1 MSKCEEGRVAVVT
14 GAGAGIG
21 RQIALQ
27 MHEDNFAVV
36 VNDVTKA
43 AAEAVRNEIVALG
56 GRAVAVV
63 ADVSDAKA
71 VDGLIEE
78 ALKLGKLYVMVANA
92 GINIVKPFIDITEQ
106 DLERLFAVN
115 VNGVIYCNQAAAR
128 VMIEQGEGGRII
140 NAASAGGKR
149 GYELLGGYSATK
161 FATIGI
167 TQTAALEL
175 AQHGITVNAY
185 CPGAVD
191 TDMWDMID
199 DTIGARTGA
208 AKGETLKARVSRIP
222 MGRAGQPQDVADLV
236 SFLASDKAGY
246 MTGQSIVVDGGVI
259 LS

>member
-1 MSKCEEGRVAVVT
+1 MDQGNNTRVAIVT

-27 MHEDNFAVV
+27 MHEDGFAVV
-36 VNDVTKA
+36 VNDISST
-43 AAEAVRNEIVALG
+43 AAETVASEISDKG
-56 GRAVAVV
+56 GQAIAIA
-63 ADVSDAKA
+63 ADVSDPAA
-71 VDGLIEE
+71 VDAMIEQSR
-78 ALKLGKLYVMVANA
+78 ALGSIYVMVANA
-92 GINIVKPFIDITEQ
+92 GINIVKPFLDITEQ
-106 DLERLFAVN
+106 DLNKIFSINL
-115 VNGVIYCNQAAAR
+115 NGVVHCMQAAAR
-128 VMIEQGEGGRII
+128 VMIEQGQGGRII

-149 GYELLGGYSATK
+149 GYEMLGAYAATK
-161 FATIGI
+161 FATIGV

-175 AQHGITVNAY
+175 AKHGITVNAY

-199 DTIGARTGA
+199 ETIGSRTGA
-208 AKGETLKARVSRIP
+208 AKGETFKARVSRIP

-236 SFLASDKAGY
+236 SFLASSKAGY